1 MVSGRILHL
10 AVSLVG
16 ENSFFFFLI
25 IIVLSRTTGEN
36 LKEKS
41 VKTAM
46 LTGQR
51 FLLKSILLFVRRP
64 SVNNNY
70 RSDPKTLTNNSLLLS
85 PLQVFVLLASEEKV
99 LF

>member
-1 MVSGRILHL
+1 
-10 AVSLVG
+10 
-16 ENSFFFFLI
+16 
-25 IIVLSRTTGEN
+25 
-36 LKEKS
+36 
-41 VKTAM
+41 M

-70 RSDPKTLTNNSLLLS
+70 RSDPKTLTNSLLLS